1 MKCYLLLAL
10 CTMAAPVP
18 AQAPEFGRAH
28 AIPAAARRFVGSWR
42 LVSTEERRPNGEV
55 VPRTGRLWTDP
66 MGLIQ
71 YDSTGHMAVQ
81 ITARERPRFAGA
93 QPTGEEALDALRSY
107 VAYFGTYTV
116 DEAAQTVTHH
126 TVGNVNPNIE
136 RDRVRRFEFSGN
148 RLTLI
153 PPPSKVN
160 GETRTVRLTW
170 ERIR

>member
-10 CTMAAPVP
+10 CTMLAA
-18 AQAPEFGRAH
+18 AQAPAPEFGRAH
-28 AIPAAARRFVGSWR
+28 PIPAAAKRFVGTWR
-42 LVSTEERRPNGEV
+42 LVSIEERRPNGEA
-55 VPRTGRLWTDP
+55 VPRTGRLGADP
-66 MGLIQ
+66 LGLIL

-81 ITARERPRFAGA
+81 ITARDRQHFAAA
-93 QPTGEEALDALRSY
+93 QPTGEEAWDALRSY

-116 DEAAQTVTHH
+116 DEAARTVTHH
-126 TVGNVNPNIE
+126 TVGNINPNIE
-136 RDRVRRFEFSGN
+136 RDRVRHFEFSGD